1 MAKSKSRARAK
12 YGRGLG
18 HILCAKTY
26 GAKPRRFL
34 GYDARVAGMV
44 TIIGGQLYFVVSK
57 RLRVHN
63 PTEPAA
69 RHLVTSTGDMHSAGY
84 KTYLTV

>member
-1 MAKSKSRARAK
+1 VVKPKSRARAK

-18 HILCAKTY
+18 YILCAKTY

-44 TIIGGQLYFVVSK
+44 TIIRGQLCFVVSK
-57 RLRVHN
+57 RPWVQN

-69 RHLVTSTGDMHSAGY
+69 RHLVTSTGCVHCAGY
-84 KTYLTV
+84 KTCLTV